1 LSTLRT
7 YTSFLWS
14 QTIWEVVRGSRVR
27 VGKVDL
33 DESICP
39 RARDSHVFYD
49 GRDEQLETFDVS
61 ILADRVSHKNVSI
74 LNSKTYHQYLD
85 F

>member
-1 LSTLRT
+1 VLVDR
-7 YTSFLWS
+7 
-14 QTIWEVVRGSRVR
+14 
-27 VGKVDL
+27 VDL
-33 DESICP
+33 DESISP

-74 LNSKTYHQYLD
+74 LDSKTYHQYLD